1 MYLAALTAFCNMQ
14 LQKQV
19 EKLQNSVAGLA
30 KFSPK
35 LEKWQDFEGSGEI
48 LK

>member
-19 EKLQNSVAGLA
+19 EKQEQCKLQIEIRDGVEPSTVGLGV
-30 KFSPK
+30 
-35 LEKWQDFEGSGEI
+35 LGE
-48 LK
+48 